1 MFKLICI
8 LAIVLSGSFVGC
20 STIAETDLNTEPSV
34 KTQDDFSLSSHE
46 LASVIII
53 RAEQVVEYKNL
64 KFRLINVEDSR
75 CAIGTSCIWAGQLL
89 VTLEVSNELT
99 EKVVVKLLRKRE
111 PEIATVFGY
120 RLLLL
125 TVEPHPKKGKN
136 IQLTDQVIKL
146 EIAKIGMK

>member
-8 LAIVLSGSFVGC
+8 LLIVLSGSFVGC
-20 STIAETDLNTEPSV
+20 STVAETVINTEASA
-34 KTQDDFSLSSHE
+34 KTQDNFALSSDE
-46 LASVIII
+46 LGSVITI
-53 RAEQVVEYKNL
+53 RAEQAIEYKNL
-64 KFRLINVEDSR
+64 KLRLISVEDSR

-99 EKVVVKLLRKRE
+99 EQVTVKLLRKRE
-111 PEIATVFGY
+111 PKIATVFGY

-125 TVEPHPKKGKN
+125 GVEPHPKKGKK

-146 EIAKIGMK
+146 KIN